1 MANQI
6 DVSILDFFSKTGNS
20 QRIAEIHKVY
30 THIMDYVS
38 GILECS
44 EPSELKKIST
54 AWACRVNLNEVM

>member
-1 MANQI
+1 
-6 DVSILDFFSKTGNS
+6 
-20 QRIAEIHKVY
+20 
-30 THIMDYVS
+30 MDYVS